1 MKTKKR
7 IKEVIYGPEY
17 SRFYPQWKF
26 IWWHNYYGAYE
37 CAESFTTKK
46 LALEYISEIKA
57 DTPDKYHY
65 IN

>member
-7 IKEVIYGPEY
+7 IKEVIYGP
-17 SRFYPQWKF
+17 
-26 IWWHNYYGAYE
+26 
-37 CAESFTTKK
+37 
-46 LALEYISEIKA
+46 EYISEIKA

>member
-7 IKEVIYGPEY
+7 IKEVVYTPEY

-37 CAESFTTKK
+37 CVESFMTKE
-46 LALEYISEIKA
+46 LALEYISEIEA
-57 DTPDKYHY
+57 DTTDKYHF

>member
-7 IKEVIYGPEY
+7 IKEVVYTPEY

-37 CAESFTTKK
+37 CVESFMTKE
-46 LALEYISEIKA
+46 LALEFILETESP
-57 DTPDKYHY
+57 TQDKIHPV
-65 IN
+65 N